1 MARSELAERIQPAL
15 HGLGEAAGTAAS
27 DMAEA
32 WREHGAPAASAVME
46 TVREKAREKALPAA
60 TALRDRA
67 VPAAGNV
74 RDKALPAAASLREKL
89 GPATESVKGALA
101 PAAASAM
108 EKVVPAAEAAR
119 ETSRRAAKKAAKRAA
134 AQRKEASRRAKSIK
148 AATKGEKKRRWP
160 FLLGALAIG
169 AGVAA
174 AVNATR
180 KKGEPGSGGYGEN
193 LNGAYSSESSNQSSE
208 EHIER

>member
-46 TVREKAREKALPAA
+46 TVREKARERAIPAA
-60 TALRDRA
+60 AALRDRA
-67 VPAAGNV
+67 VPAAENV
-74 RDKALPAAASLREKL
+74 RDRALPAAASLREKL

-101 PAAASAM
+101 PAAASAL
-108 EKVVPAAEAAR
+108 EKVAPAAEAAR
-119 ETSRRAAKKAAKRAA
+119 DTSKRAAKKAAKRAKS
-134 AQRKEASRRAKSIK
+134 QRKEATKRAKSVK
-148 AATKGEKKRRWP
+148 AAAKGEKKRRWP
-160 FLLGALAIG
+160 FLVGALAVG

-180 KKGEPGSGGYGEN
+180 KKNEPAASSGYGEN
-193 LNGAYSSESSNQSSE
+193 LNGAYSSEPSQTTE
-208 EHIER
+208 EPAEH